1 MIPLQYRLRR
11 SVRLEQGPEGACRA
25 ISPAPLN
32 VVAVNAAAARLLQRA
47 RTWTTVT
54 ELSLAFRVSE
64 QRIFALCERFRAC
77 GILEVERARTVE
89 AAVAPAAARAGR
101 ERQTGPATGLTAG
114 ASALPSSEEALP
126 SVSVVI
132 PTLDRA
138 GELEDCLRALDEL
151 DYPRERLDVIVV
163 DDGSAAP
170 AAVAAVAARHRARLL
185 VNDRNRGPAYSRN
198 RGVCAAAGQIVAF
211 IDSDCVAKP
220 RWLLDLAPYFAW
232 AAVGAVGGRT
242 IGYYTES
249 PLDRYEEVSSPLD
262 MGSRLRIEGRGTDT
276 FYVPTCNLLVRKSA
290 FEQVGGLRDDL
301 QVGEDVDLCWRL
313 RASGYNLVYAPE
325 GIVRHKHRDHLVG
338 MLRRRADY
346 GTSEAT
352 LHRLHP
358 AKRKRLP
365 LPPAPTATVALVAC
379 ATLRLDPRLLLAAL
393 VPPAWDG
400 VRRTIRLRRQT
411 VNVSAGQIWSAVL
424 RNHLGMLYFACF
436 HLQRYYLLP
445 LALAGPVAP
454 GAWALGASAVV
465 YSAGVDYRAKRPRL
479 GFATYLAY
487 YAAEHLAYQT
497 GVIVGCL
504 RERTLRSYLLALR

>member
-1 MIPLQYRLRR
+1 MIPLQYRLRH
-11 SVRLEQGPEGACRA
+11 SVRLEPGPCGAWRV
-25 ISPAPLN
+25 ISTAPLN
-32 VVAVNAAAARLLQRA
+32 VVDVNAAAARLLQRA
-47 RTWTTVT
+47 RIWATVT
-54 ELSLAFRVSE
+54 DLSIASRVSE
-64 QRIFALCERFRAC
+64 ERIFALCERFRAR
-77 GILEVERARTVE
+77 GILEVERARTVD
-89 AAVAPAAARAGR
+89 AAASTAAGPAGR
-101 ERQTGPATGLTAG
+101 ERQDRPAAG
-114 ASALPSSEEALP
+114 ASASLSPAPAFP
-126 SVSVVI
+126 SVTVVI

-138 GELEDCLRALDEL
+138 EELEDCLRALGEL

-170 AAVAAVAARHRARLL
+170 AAIATVAACHGARLL

-198 RGVCAAAGQIVAF
+198 LGVREAAGQIVAF
-211 IDSDCVAKP
+211 IDSDCVAEQ

-232 AAVGAVGGRT
+232 ASVGAVGGRT
-242 IGYYTES
+242 IGHYTES
-249 PLDRYEEVSSPLD
+249 SLDHYEEVSSPLD
-262 MGSRLRIEGRGTDT
+262 MGSRLRIEGRGSDT

-301 QVGEDVDLCWRL
+301 RVGEDVDLCWRL
-313 RASGYNLVYAPE
+313 RASGYYLVYAPE

-358 AKRKRLP
+358 GKRKRLP
-365 LPPAPTATVALVAC
+365 LPPAPTATVALVAY
-379 ATLRLDPRLLLAAL
+379 ATLRLEPRLLLASL
-393 VPPAWDG
+393 VPPVWDG
-400 VRRTIRLRRQT
+400 VRRTVRLRRQT

-445 LALAGPVAP
+445 LVLVGPMAP

-465 YSAGVDYRAKRPRL
+465 YAARVDYRAKRPRL

>member
-11 SVRLEQGPEGACRA
+11 SVRLEPGPRGAWRV
-25 ISPAPLN
+25 ISTSPLN
-32 VVAVNAAAARLLQRA
+32 VVDVNAAAARLLQRA
-47 RTWTTVT
+47 RTWATVT
-54 ELSLAFRVSE
+54 DLSIAFRVSE
-64 QRIFALCERFRAC
+64 QRIFALCERFRAR
-77 GILEVERARTVE
+77 GFVEVERARTDE
-89 AAVAPAAARAGR
+89 AARRGGRPREGGAAARPP
-101 ERQTGPATGLTAG
+101 GPPLTPPG
-114 ASALPSSEEALP
+114 CS
-126 SVSVVI
+126 SVSVVV

-138 GELEDCLRALDEL
+138 GELEDCLRALGEL

-170 AAVAAVAARHRARLL
+170 DAVADVAACHSARLL

-198 RGVCAAAGQIVAF
+198 RGVCEAAGEIVAF
-211 IDSDCVAKP
+211 IDSDCVAEP
-220 RWLLDLAPYFAW
+220 RWLLDLVPYFAW
-232 AAVGAVGGRT
+232 GSVGAVGGRT
-242 IGYYTES
+242 IGYYAES
-249 PLDRYEEVSSPLD
+249 SMDRYEEVSSPLD
-262 MGSRLRIEGRGTDT
+262 MGSRLRIEGRGSDT
-276 FYVPTCNLLVRKSA
+276 FYVPTCNLLVRRSA

-301 QVGEDVDLCWRL
+301 RVGEDVDLCWRL
-313 RASGYNLVYAPE
+313 RASGYYLVYAPE

-358 AKRKRLP
+358 GKRKRLP

-379 ATLRLDPRLLLAAL
+379 ATLRLEPRLLLTAL
-393 VPPAWDG
+393 VPPVWDG
-400 VRRTIRLRRQT
+400 VRRTVRLRRQT
-411 VNVSAGQIWSAVL
+411 VDVSAGQIWSAVL
-424 RNHLGMLYFACF
+424 RNHLGMLYFAYF

-445 LALAGPVAP
+445 LALAGPAAP

-465 YSAGVDYRAKRPRL
+465 YAAGVDYSAKRPRL

-487 YAAEHLAYQT
+487 YAAEQLAYQT

-504 RERTLRSYLLALR
+504 RERTFRSYLVALR